1 MLEFQMLVVRVVHFS
16 NMPSLDHTAYQ
27 DKGMV
32 LAFCSLGQLLQ
43 QPKK

>member
-32 LAFCSLGQLLQ
+32 LAFCNLRQLLQ